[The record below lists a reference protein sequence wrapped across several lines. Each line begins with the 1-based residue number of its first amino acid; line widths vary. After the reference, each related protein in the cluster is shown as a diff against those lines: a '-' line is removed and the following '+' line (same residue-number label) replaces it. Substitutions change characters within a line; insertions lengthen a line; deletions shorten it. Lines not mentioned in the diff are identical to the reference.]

1 MPSSH
6 RCRQPAAVLALIA
19 LALSL
24 LSCEQGVPPE
34 GDEQA
39 SARSADDA
47 VARALAI
54 AQSYVDG
61 YYRDFTDQA
70 YDSGYTDLDY
80 SRLVDHSLDA
90 LAAWQ
95 RREDAWL
102 EGLRAIDPAVL
113 EGTEAEVPYAYA
125 LDRIKAH
132 VGLRACRVELWNVS
146 PAWTGW
152 QSALAST
159 FAQQPVASEQARADA
174 LARAR
179 DAVRFIDTEI
189 VNLRAGLALGYA
201 APRVNVEAV
210 LVQVERLLEAAPEE
224 SPFYQPATRD
234 GREEFGEAL
243 IAIVEDEITPAIRR
257 YRDFLA
263 EEYLESARRA
273 PGVSANPGGE
283 ECYRSSIRYYTSLP
297 LTPREIHDN
306 GLAELKR
313 IQAEM
318 RVIGERAFGTGRPS
332 SGETRATDV
341 RALLETVRGDPRYTF
356 SSPQEVIDYAQAAID
371 RARAAVP
378 EWFGTMPRSE
388 VVIRPYPDF
397 MKRSGGGF
405 YNPGTADGSRPGV
418 YELGTWQPETIP
430 KAGMEA
436 VTFHETYPGHHL
448 QVMTGLERAG
458 MHPILRY
465 LYFSGTG
472 EGWAL
477 YTERLAEEMG
487 LYSSDL
493 DRIGLLSNEAWRA
506 ARLVVDT
513 GMHALG
519 WSRRQAVDFLLE
531 STAVSQAEADYE
543 INRYLA
549 VPAQALSYMTG
560 SLEIQRLRRMA
571 EERLGERFDVRAFH
585 DRVIEDGTVT
595 LGMLRKK
602 IERWVEQGAS

>member
-1 MPSSH
+1 MIANH
-6 RCRQPAAVLALIA
+6 GRFLFALLVTLALPV
-19 LALSL
+19 
-24 LSCEQGVPPE
+24 LSCEPARDHDPTH
-34 GDEQA
+34 QA
-39 SARSADDA
+39 ADDPA
-47 VARALAI
+47 AGALEI
-54 AQSYVDG
+54 AEAYVDG
-61 YYRDFTDQA
+61 YFRDFTDQA

-90 LAAWQ
+90 LADW
-95 RREDAWL
+95 RGREDAWL
-102 EGLRAIDPAVL
+102 EELRAIDPATL
-113 EGTEAEVPYAYA
+113 AGTAAEVPYAYA
-125 LDRIKAH
+125 LDRIEAH
-132 VGLRACRVELWNVS
+132 AGLGACRIELWNVS

-159 FAQQPVASEQARADA
+159 FQQQPVGSDPARADA
-174 LARAR
+174 LARVR

-189 VNLRAGLALGYA
+189 ANLGEGLRLGYT
-201 APRVNVEAV
+201 APRGNVEAV
-210 LVQVERLLEAAPEE
+210 LAQIERLLATAPGE
-224 SPFYQPATRD
+224 SPFYQPAGRD
-234 GREEFGEAL
+234 DTPAFAEAL
-243 IAIVEDEITPAIRR
+243 LEIVEGEIRPAIER
-257 YRDFLA
+257 YRDFLS
-263 EEYLESARRA
+263 EEYLAASRQE

-283 ECYRSSIRYYTSLP
+283 ECYRNSIRYYTSLP
-297 LTPREIHDN
+297 LAPQEIHDS
-306 GLAELKR
+306 GLRELQR
-313 IQAEM
+313 IHEEM
-318 RVIGERAFGTGRPS
+318 RAIGRRSFDT
-332 SGETRATDV
+332 TDIP
-341 RALLETVRGDPRYTF
+341 ALLETVRSDRRYTF
-356 SSPQEVIDYAQAAID
+356 SSSQEVIDYAQAAID
-371 RARAAVP
+371 RARDAVP
-378 EWFGTMPRSE
+378 AWFGTMPRSQ

-405 YNPGTADGSRPGV
+405 YNPGTADGGRPGV

-458 MHPILRY
+458 VHPILRY

-519 WSRRQAVDFLLE
+519 WSRQQGVAFLLE
-531 STAVSQAEADYE
+531 STALSEAEANYE

-549 VPAQALSYMTG
+549 VPGQALSYMTG

-595 LGMLRKK
+595 LAMLQLK
-602 IERWVEQGAS
+602 IDRWVESQSEQL

>member
-1 MPSSH
+1 MPSIH
-6 RCRQPAAVLALIA
+6 RHRPPTALALIVVVLALV
-19 LALSL
+19 
-24 LSCEQGVPPE
+24 SCRQGAPPE
-34 GDEQA
+34 GDRGGA
-39 SARSADDA
+39 THGSAPPAADDPA
-47 VARALAI
+47 ARALAI

-90 LAAWQ
+90 LAAWNE
-95 RREDAWL
+95 REDAWL
-102 EGLRAIDPAVL
+102 EGLRAIDPAAL
-113 EGTEAEVPYAYA
+113 EGTGAEVPYAYA
-125 LDRIKAH
+125 LDRIEAH
-132 VGLRACRVELWNVS
+132 VGLRACRIELWNVS
-146 PAWTGW
+146 PTWTGW

-159 FAQQPVASEQARADA
+159 FAQQPVGSEQARADA

-189 VNLRAGLALGYA
+189 VNLRAGLALGYS

-210 LVQVERLLEAAPEE
+210 LVQVGRLLEAAPEE

-234 GREEFGEAL
+234 ETEEFGQAL

-263 EEYLESARRA
+263 EEYLEGARLA

-297 LTPREIHDN
+297 LTPREIHDS
-306 GLAELKR
+306 GLAELER

-318 RVIGERAFGTGRPS
+318 RAIGERGFG
-332 SGETRATDV
+332 SGTDL

-371 RARAAVP
+371 RARDAVP

-519 WSRRQAVDFLLE
+519 WSREQAAEFLLA

-549 VPAQALSYMTG
+549 VPSQALSYMTG
-560 SLEIQRLRRMA
+560 SLEIQRLRSMA
-571 EERLGERFDVRAFH
+571 EQRLGERFDVRAFH

-595 LGMLRKK
+595 LGMLREK
-602 IERWVEQGAS
+602 IERWVEQGG